1 MSAKAAGPFTLPK
14 LPWDDAALD
23 PVISARTIQLHHGK
37 HHKAYIDKTNELV
50 AGTPLADKALDEVVR
65 AADKAKDQKLF
76 NNAAQAWNHA
86 FFWNCLQPRAGKPS
100 GDIARRLDSDLG
112 GHDAFTKAFA
122 KAAVECFGS
131 GWAWLVDRSGK
142 LEIVATSNAATP
154 LTQNVTPLLTLDVWE
169 HAYYIDYQ
177 NKRPEY
183 VEAVIAKLLNWEFA
197 AKQLASSRQR
207 KAA

>member
-1 MSAKAAGPFTLPK
+1 MTSSMKQQKSSLRLVSVVLPCTS
-14 LPWDDAALD
+14 P
-23 PVISARTIQLHHGK
+23 
-37 HHKAYIDKTNELV
+37 
-50 AGTPLADKALDEVVR
+50 
-65 AADKAKDQKLF
+65 
-76 NNAAQAWNHA
+76 
-86 FFWNCLQPRAGKPS
+86 
-100 GDIARRLDSDLG
+100 
-112 GHDAFTKAFA
+112 
-122 KAAVECFGS
+122 
-131 GWAWLVDRSGK
+131 
-142 LEIVATSNAATP
+142 VATSNAATP